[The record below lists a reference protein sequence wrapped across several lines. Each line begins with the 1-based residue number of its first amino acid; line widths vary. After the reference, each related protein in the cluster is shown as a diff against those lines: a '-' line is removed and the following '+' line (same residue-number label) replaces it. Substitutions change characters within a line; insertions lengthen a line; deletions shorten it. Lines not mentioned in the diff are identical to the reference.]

1 MIEFFLSAW
10 RSGLR
15 GRSFHAVFA
24 LGIVLIGV
32 AYLAGYFSPRQ
43 PKTVA
48 LDVGY
53 SLLRFSSVLL
63 VLFWIQE
70 LVGKEIDRK
79 TVIFALAYPVS
90 RATYILGR
98 YLGVLAL
105 AAVGIVILALLLWLA
120 VLLAGGTYQQ
130 EFSVQLGFPYWF
142 TVFGVWLDV
151 AVVAAFALW
160 IASLSTVPVLPLALG
175 AAFAVAGRSLGAVQ
189 EYLAQGAGGDQEL
202 VERFDPLI
210 AVIKWLLPDLSR
222 LDWRP
227 WPLYSVPP
235 NGETLA
241 WSCIMA
247 LAYAGV
253 MLALAVRAF
262 SRRELL

>member
-1 MIEFFLSAW
+1 MTEFFLSAW
-10 RSGLR
+10 RCGLR
-15 GRSFHAVFA
+15 GRSFHAVFV
-24 LGIVLIGV
+24 LGVVLIGV

-53 SLLRFSSVLL
+53 SLLRFSTVLL
-63 VLFWIQE
+63 VLFWIQD

-90 RATYILGR
+90 RATYVVGR

-105 AAVGIVILALLLWLA
+105 AAVGILILALLLWLA

-130 EFSVQLGFPYWF
+130 EFSVLLGFPYWF
-142 TVFGVWLDV
+142 AVFGVWLDV

-189 EYLAQGAGGDQEL
+189 EYLAQGAGGDQAL
-202 VERFDPLI
+202 AERFNPLI
-210 AVIKWLLPDLSR
+210 AVIQWLLPDLSR

-227 WPLYSVPP
+227 WPMYSVPP
-235 NGETLA
+235 IWETIA
-241 WSCIMA
+241 WSCGMA
-247 LAYAGV
+247 LGYIAV
-253 MLALAVRAF
+253 MLALAVRTF
-262 SRRELL
+262 SKRELV